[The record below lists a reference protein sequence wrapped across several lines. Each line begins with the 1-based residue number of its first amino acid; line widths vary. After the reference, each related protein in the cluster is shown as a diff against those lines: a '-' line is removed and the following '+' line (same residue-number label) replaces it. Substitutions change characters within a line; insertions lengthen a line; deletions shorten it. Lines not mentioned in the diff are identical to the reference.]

1 MDRETSRNHWSK
13 FPGLLQGRETQ
24 VAAPLFSPLS
34 CRWIGSDP
42 HFPCLSLAE
51 FARPQAGKCA
61 FFILPFIRCVTVLIL
76 TNTLHYPYLPPATP
90 PATCCPDHRVPFR
103 KMECWIFQD
112 KTDDVKMGIR
122 STALL
127 FGEHTRSALSALS
140 VTSVGLIGTAGYMTD
155 TLLTG
160 VVGIPFY
167 AGLGVGALQLARVLM
182 QTDFNDR
189 TSCWKGFV
197 GCGWSGFWI
206 WMGAAGNYFYLML

>member
-1 MDRETSRNHWSK
+1 MEYR
-13 FPGLLQGRETQ
+13 
-24 VAAPLFSPLS
+24 
-34 CRWIGSDP
+34 
-42 HFPCLSLAE
+42 
-51 FARPQAGKCA
+51 
-61 FFILPFIRCVTVLIL
+61 IL
-76 TNTLHYPYLPPATP
+76 
-90 PATCCPDHRVPFR
+90 
-103 KMECWIFQD
+103 QD

-160 VVGIPFY
+160 VIGVPFY
-167 AGLGVGALQLARVLM
+167 AGLGAGALQLARVLR
-182 QTDFNDR
+182 QTDFDDR

-206 WMGAAGNYFYLML
+206 WVGAVGNYFYLTS

>member
-1 MDRETSRNHWSK
+1 MQILNLESYILEPSARSCNAGCY
-13 FPGLLQGRETQ
+13 P
-24 VAAPLFSPLS
+24 FSSQP
-34 CRWIGSDP
+34 DP
-42 HFPCLSLAE
+42 HFLCFSFPIHGGE
-51 FARPQAGKCA
+51 FYPSPSVWIH
-61 FFILPFIRCVTVLIL
+61 FTLP
-76 TNTLHYPYLPPATP
+76 LPPCETSSCSPSLTPFPIPTFYPLHQPPSIHTP
-90 PATCCPDHRVPFR
+90 PRRTPCPFR
-103 KMECWIFQD
+103 NERRTFQD

-127 FGEHTRSALSALS
+127 FGQHTRSVLSALS
-140 VTSVGLIGTAGYMTD
+140 VTSVGLIGTAGYLTD

-167 AGLGVGALQLARVLM
+167 AGLGVGALQLARVLR

-206 WMGAAGNYFYLML
+206 WMGAVGNYFYLMS